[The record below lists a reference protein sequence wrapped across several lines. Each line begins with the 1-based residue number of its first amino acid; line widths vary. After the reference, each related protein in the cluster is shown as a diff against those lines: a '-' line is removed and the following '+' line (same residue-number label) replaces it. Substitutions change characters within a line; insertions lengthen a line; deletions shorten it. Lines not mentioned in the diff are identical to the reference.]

1 MMKIVTHN
9 RFLIIM
15 VFVLTTIITYFLWT
29 TFRYLNSFYIISTLI
44 GIIILVLSFAGIFAG
59 IKDAKSIEKKFLA
72 GFIGNS
78 IFTLLLLFALFYVVF
93 TMK

>member
-1 MMKIVTHN
+1 MTKIVTHN

-59 IKDAKSIEKKFLA
+59 IKDVKSIEKKFLA

>member
-1 MMKIVTHN
+1 MTKIVTHN
-9 RFLIIM
+9 RFLIIL
-15 VFVLTTIITYFLWT
+15 VFILITIITYFLWT

-59 IKDAKSIEKKFLA
+59 IKDVKSIEKKFLA